1 LLSPATGQ
9 IKSRMDIVIG
19 IADRFIAVRSLLN
32 WVKPFKTPELS
43 RVATP
48 EIERDIRSRAIGAKM
63 FCATKG
69 FAESFSTR
77 RAKLTHRW

>member
-1 LLSPATGQ
+1 MLSPATGQ

-48 EIERDIRSRAIGAKM
+48 EIERDIRSRAIGASITSLLDNSVQ
-63 FCATKG
+63 ATDG
-69 FAESFSTR
+69 LYGQLGDA
-77 RAKLTHRW
+77 L

>member
-1 LLSPATGQ
+1 
-9 IKSRMDIVIG
+9 MDIVIG

-48 EIERDIRSRAIGAKM
+48 EIERDIRSRAIGASI
-63 FCATKG
+63 T
-69 FAESFSTR
+69 SLLDNSVQ
-77 RAKLTHRW
+77 AKDGLYGQLGDAL